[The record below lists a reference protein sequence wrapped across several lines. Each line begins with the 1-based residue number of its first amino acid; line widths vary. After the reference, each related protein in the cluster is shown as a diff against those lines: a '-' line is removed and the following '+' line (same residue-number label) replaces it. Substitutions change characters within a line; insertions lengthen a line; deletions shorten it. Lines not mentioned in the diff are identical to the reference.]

1 MPAWRPEVPLP
12 RLWFLTVRMVEVAT
26 LALVLGAGL
35 ELWEAFRASGQLTPD
50 GVDGG
55 AAVTPV
61 PFMRRVVAL
70 AFYSGLFR
78 SPLSLVLAAF
88 LLAGAV
94 AVLASGQ
101 PVRHARLLRWEVLG
115 IWALTALGVV
125 VLVLLNAVAMFGD
138 NPYASNDPSVISGDA
153 GPGLVEQGAMGLS
166 WPVGAALVMAAVGL
180 WWLRLPA
187 DPDAALQAEN
197 PLQVEAETSHDG
209 SPVDVGSEDR
219 IVLDDVEQ
227 IEPVEALWRD
237 GSSRDGAPDEAT
249 PNGYEDFFRR
259 F

>member
-1 MPAWRPEVPLP
+1 VALP

-35 ELWEAFRASGQLTPD
+35 ELWEAFRASGQFTPD
-50 GVDGG
+50 GGDGG
-55 AAVTPV
+55 GAVTSV

-78 SPLSLVLAAF
+78 APLSLVLAAL

-115 IWALTALGVV
+115 IWALAALTVV

-138 NPYASNDPSVISGDA
+138 NPYANNDPSVISGYA
-153 GPGLVEQGAMGLS
+153 GPGIVEQAAMGLS

-187 DPDAALQAEN
+187 DTDAGRPAEN
-197 PLQVEAETSHDG
+197 TLQTETGALHDE
-209 SPVDVGSEDR
+209 SPVDAGSEDR
-219 IVLDDVEQ
+219 FVLDDVEQ

-237 GSSRDGAPDEAT
+237 GSSAGGAPDGAT